1 MSAEENGEGYERR
14 YQKKILQLRKVMDT
28 KVIGGNLMTALNSWA
43 VVVMRYYVAFIYW
56 TRLET

>member
-14 YQKKILQLRKVMDT
+14 YQKKILQAIEKSNGHKGDWW
-28 KVIGGNLMTALNSWA
+28 KFNDWA